1 MKKTIFS
8 ILIVFLIFF
17 TSIIKNSTKDI
28 DVKIFNINEDIRLLK
43 EKYELVLLDHNYL
56 SSPKK
61 LNEYQKKY
69 FENDLIP
76 IDIEDISEINFN
88 GKIENNSKYI
98 DSKFFKESNFT
109 KLRVSHLEDIIESR
123 INEMMNYLFNKNL
136 NLNYFKNKFSHIHFV
151 FENKIFKENLFQI
164 FKKHLKF
171 NSEKTALR
179 AITLDDLSLLGAAEL
194 TFKGWHAEA
203 IPYVQEK
210 KSIFAGVFSRIF
222 K

>member
-88 GKIENNSKYI
+88 SEELSVK
-98 DSKFFKESNFT
+98 
-109 KLRVSHLEDIIESR
+109 KLAVNEDK
-123 INEMMNYLFNKNL
+123 NEK
-136 NLNYFKNKFSHIHFV
+136 
-151 FENKIFKENLFQI
+151 
-164 FKKHLKF
+164 
-171 NSEKTALR
+171 
-179 AITLDDLSLLGAAEL
+179 
-194 TFKGWHAEA
+194 
-203 IPYVQEK
+203 
-210 KSIFAGVFSRIF
+210 
-222 K
+222 